1 MRGPT
6 GATCRP
12 ARAAASPRPGRAA
25 ASALL
30 GLLLVTGCAPTVD
43 VLGVYFPAWLVSA
56 VAGLAASYAL
66 VVVLGRRPGT
76 RELAQS
82 GVLFCSLSVGLALA
96 LWWVFFRG
104 F

>member
-6 GATCRP
+6 GAKCRPRVAATQRP
-12 ARAAASPRPGRAA
+12 ARVAATT
-25 ASALL
+25 LL
-30 GLLLVTGCAPTVD
+30 GLVFAPGCAPTVD